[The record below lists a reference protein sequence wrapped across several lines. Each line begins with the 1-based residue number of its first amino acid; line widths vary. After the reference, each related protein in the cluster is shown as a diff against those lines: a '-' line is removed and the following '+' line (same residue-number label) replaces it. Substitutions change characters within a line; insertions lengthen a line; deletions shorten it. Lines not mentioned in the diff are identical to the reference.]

1 MLSGLLAKRVLILFP
16 LELKLFCTLWLVN
29 LVCAGRFVLVFCG
42 MALMVWYSGM
52 FVLVKKHLKSAE
64 GWGLL
69 YVAPLLL
76 MFYSLNSVRT
86 E

>member
-1 MLSGLLAKRVLILFP
+1 MVS
-16 LELKLFCTLWLVN
+16 KLGMCRE
-29 LVCAGRFVLVFCG
+29 VCVVLVFCG
-42 MALMVWYSGM
+42 MALMVWYSGI

-76 MFYSLNSVRT
+76 MFYSLNSVRA